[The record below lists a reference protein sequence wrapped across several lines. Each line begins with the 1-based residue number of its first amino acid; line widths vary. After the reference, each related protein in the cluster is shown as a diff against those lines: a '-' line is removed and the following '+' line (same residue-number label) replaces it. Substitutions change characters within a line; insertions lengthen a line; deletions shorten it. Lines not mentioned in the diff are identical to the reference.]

1 MQNLSP
7 GSSGDRLWQTIP
19 RWTRLFTAVWNVPR
33 IWKPGTTL
41 GKMVPGP
48 LMPFS
53 VLLVVNS
60 SLTAN
65 TKISLLIYIR
75 RLTFNVHFDWNLM
88 DLHVQYMYKILA
100 FCYRKYRKCS
110 ECCYA
115 TNCHAAFTNHRKE
128 YHSTRRTCRQTSNK
142 RERTPQF
149 YCLCICGFVS
159 SSGNKTG
166 SLGLFCSNKW
176 MHILISVMISKYFHF
191 LTLNWFEHILLH
203 DLFALIK

>member
-7 GSSGDRLWQTIP
+7 GDRLWQTLL
-19 RWTRLFTAVWNVPR
+19 RWTRLFTAVWSVPR

-53 VLLVVNS
+53 VLVVNS

-65 TKISLLIYIR
+65 TNISLLIYIK
-75 RLTFNVHFDWNLM
+75 RLTFKVHFDWDLMNL
-88 DLHVQYMYKILA
+88 HEQYMYKILA

-128 YHSTRRTCRQTSNK
+128 YHSTRRTCQQTSNK

-166 SLGLFCSNKW
+166 SLGLFCSNKC
-176 MHILISVMISKYFHF
+176 MHILISVMISKYFHI
-191 LTLNWFEHILLH
+191 LTL
-203 DLFALIK
+203 IKWM